1 MIRALLAAWVLVPL
15 FAYRPRVLDD
25 TRLDS
30 GVLALLGLGLV
41 CATWSRRKGMRAPQG
56 SLAWLFGLLFALLI
70 LLFQNRG
77 WTELLG
83 GMADRAMW
91 LSAGAVLVLAASFR
105 KELDGAWQGVF
116 LGIAASA
123 WLAVLQLLGLDV
135 LGLLPAPNAPAT
147 GVLSNR
153 PQAAELWSVFLVA
166 ALAWRPPQNAA
177 RGLGMLAPAAL
188 MAGYLDATAARLALL
203 VGLGLLVWQHR
214 DRLVPA
220 AVVASL
226 FLGGELVRVVSAPAF
241 TTQEAGEAG
250 LQPWASTKG
259 RSVMYQAMLAKAATS
274 PLGMGFGR
282 FETDYPEWRPLE
294 EQRMSA
300 SNYENISSRRP
311 KTPHSEP
318 LLFLLEFGWFGSVLM
333 AVGLFGLLRDPNR
346 ARWTN
351 PALAA
356 LAVHILVRSPLSDN
370 GPLLAFAVLL
380 LAARRSESESAQT
393 RERAPAGFLPGLRK
407 NVSPWAVAGG
417 LAVVSALPAPSQ
429 IVGELAVAARLPLDQ
444 AQPASVLERAV
455 AWRPWDARALGIL
468 SVDRSRESEPT
479 LEGVRGP
486 LLQALRYDSTD
497 LFALNQL
504 FILDT
509 KRGEGDLGLFW
520 LMRAEQLSPEHPAVQ
535 INRTLLQREVAEF
548 HRIAGT
554 KMLAEQVPGA
564 HQHLLL
570 AQLWLAMKEIR
581 EANPVKAAKALRAAS
596 VYSQA
601 DRSLLERV
609 ARDPELSESK
619 VRAVIEKLVPADEL
633 RYLGPIPPASTD

>member
-1 MIRALLAAWVLVPL
+1 LIRALLAAWVLAPL
-15 FAYRPRVLDD
+15 FAYGPRILDD
-25 TRLDS
+25 TRLDG

-41 CATWSRRKGMRAPQG
+41 CAAWPRRQGLRAPQG
-56 SLAWLFGLLFALLI
+56 SLAWLLGLLFALLI
-70 LLFQNRG
+70 LLFQDRG

-83 GMADRAMW
+83 GLADRALW
-91 LSAGAVLVLAASFR
+91 LSAGAVLVLAANFR
-105 KELDGAWQGVF
+105 RELESAWHGIF

-123 WLAVLQLLGLDV
+123 WLAVLQLLGLD
-135 LGLLPAPNAPAT
+135 LFGLLPASNAPAT
-147 GVLSNR
+147 AVFSNR

-166 ALAWRPPQNAA
+166 ALAWRPPQSAA
-177 RGLGMLAPAAL
+177 SWLGMLAPAAL

-214 DRLVPA
+214 DRLLPA

-274 PLGMGFGR
+274 PLGMGLGR

-318 LLFLLEFGWFGSVLM
+318 LLFLLEFGWMGAAFM
-333 AVGLFGLLRDPNR
+333 ALGLFQLLRDANR

-356 LAVHILVRSPLSDN
+356 LAVHLLVRSPLSDN

-380 LAARRSESESAQT
+380 VAARRKEQGTTQAA
-393 RERAPAGFLPGLRK
+393 APIPSRYLPGLRAH
-407 NVSPWAVAGG
+407 VSPWAVAAG
-417 LAVVSALPAPSQ
+417 LALVGALPAPSQ

-444 AQPASVLERAV
+444 PQPASVLERAV

-468 SVDRSRESEPT
+468 SVDRSREAEPT
-479 LEGVRGP
+479 LNGVRGP

-554 KMLAEQVPGA
+554 RMLAEQIPGA
-564 HQHLLL
+564 HKHLLL
-570 AQLWLAMKEIR
+570 SQLWLAMKEIR

-596 VYSQA
+596 VYA
-601 DRSLLERV
+601 PTDRGLLERV
-609 ARDPELSESK
+609 ARDPGLSESK
-619 VRAVIEKLVPADEL
+619 VRAVVERLVPAHEL
-633 RYLGPIPPASTD
+633 RYLGPLPVSAR

>member
-1 MIRALLAAWVLVPL
+1 LIRALLAVWVLAPL
-15 FAYRPRVLDD
+15 FAYGPRVLDD
-25 TRLDS
+25 TRLDG
-30 GVLALLGLGLV
+30 GVLALIALGL
-41 CATWSRRKGMRAPQG
+41 AAAAWSRRQSLRAPQG
-56 SLAWLFGLLFALLI
+56 SLAWLLGLLFALLI
-70 LLFQNRG
+70 LFFQDRG

-83 GMADRAMW
+83 GLADRALW
-91 LSAGAVLVLAASFR
+91 FSAGAVLVMAANFHQQLER
-105 KELDGAWQGVF
+105 AWQGIF

-123 WLAVLQLLGLDV
+123 WLAVLQLLGLD
-135 LGLLPAPNAPAT
+135 LFGLLPAPDAPAT
-147 GVLSNR
+147 AVFSNR
-153 PQAAELWSVFLVA
+153 PQAAEMWSVFLIA
-166 ALAWRPPQNAA
+166 ALAWRPPQHAA
-177 RGLGMLAPAAL
+177 SWLGMLAPAAL
-188 MAGYLDATAARLALL
+188 MAGYLDSTAARLALL
-203 VGLGLLVWQHR
+203 LGLGLLVWQQR
-214 DRLVPA
+214 DRLLPA
-220 AVVASL
+220 AVLACL
-226 FLGGELVRVVSAPAF
+226 FLSGELVRVVSAPAF

-259 RSVMYQAMLAKAATS
+259 RSVMYQAMLAKTATS
-274 PLGMGFGR
+274 PLGMGLGR

-294 EQRMSA
+294 EQRMST

-318 LLFLLEFGWFGSVLM
+318 LLFLLEFGWLGAALM
-333 AVGLFGLLRDPNR
+333 AAGLFRLLRDPTR
-346 ARWTN
+346 ARWTD

-356 LAVHILVRSPLSDN
+356 LAVHLLVRSPLSDN

-380 LAARRSESESAQT
+380 LAARRSELAQ
-393 RERAPAGFLPGLRK
+393 APARTATPLGVLDGLRGR
-407 NVSPWAVAGG
+407 VPAWAVVGS
-417 LAVVSALPAPSQ
+417 LALVGALPAPSQ
-429 IVGELAVAARLPLDQ
+429 IVGELAVAARLPLDRT
-444 AQPASVLERAV
+444 QPAAVLERAV

-468 SVDRSRESEPT
+468 SVDRSREANPT

-548 HRIAGT
+548 HRLAGT
-554 KMLAEQVPGA
+554 KMLAEQIPGA
-564 HQHLLL
+564 HNHLLL

-581 EANPVKAAKALRAAS
+581 EAEPVKAAKALRAAS
-596 VYSQA
+596 VYSQT
-601 DRSLLERV
+601 DRALLERV

-619 VRAVIEKLVPADEL
+619 VRAVVEKLVPADEL
-633 RYLGPIPPASTD
+633 RYLGPLPAAAGE

>member
-1 MIRALLAAWVLVPL
+1 MIRALLAAWVLAPL
-15 FAYRPRVLDD
+15 FAYGPRVLDD
-25 TRLDS
+25 TRLDG
-30 GVLALLGLGLV
+30 GVLALIGLGLV
-41 CATWSRRKGMRAPQG
+41 CAAWPRRHGLRAPLG
-56 SLAWLFGLLFALLI
+56 SLAWLIGIVFALLI
-70 LLFQNRG
+70 LFFQDRG
-77 WTELLG
+77 WTELIG
-83 GMADRAMW
+83 GLADRALW
-91 LSAGAVLVLAASFR
+91 LSAGAVLVLAANFR
-105 KELDGAWQGVF
+105 NELAGAWKGIFV
-116 LGIAASA
+116 GIAAAA
-123 WLAVLQLLGLDV
+123 WLAVLQLLGLDL
-135 LGLLPAPNAPAT
+135 LGLLPAPDAPAT
-147 GVLSNR
+147 SVFSNR
-153 PQAAELWSVFLVA
+153 PQAAEMWSVFLVA
-166 ALAWRPPQNAA
+166 ALAWQPPKHAA
-177 RGLGMLAPAAL
+177 SWLGMLAPAAL

-214 DRLVPA
+214 DRLLPA
-220 AVVASL
+220 VVVASL
-226 FLGGELVRVVSAPAF
+226 FLSGELVRVVSTPAF

-259 RSVMYQAMLAKAATS
+259 RSVMYQAMLGKAATS
-274 PLGMGFGR
+274 PLGMGLGR

-318 LLFLLEFGWFGSVLM
+318 LLFLLEFGWLGSALM

-356 LAVHILVRSPLSDN
+356 LAVHLLVRSPLSDN

-380 LAARRSESESAQT
+380 LAARRTELGNTQATAPT
-393 RERAPAGFLPGLRK
+393 RGRLLAGMRAK
-407 NVSPWAVAGG
+407 VSPWTVAAG
-417 LAVVSALPAPSQ
+417 LALIGALPAPAQ
-429 IVGELAVAARLPLDQ
+429 IVGELAVASRLPLDRP
-444 AQPASVLERAV
+444 QPASVLERAV

-468 SVDRSRESEPT
+468 SVDRSRENEPT

-554 KMLAEQVPGA
+554 RMLAEQVPGA
-564 HQHLLL
+564 HNHLLL

-581 EANPVKAAKALRAAS
+581 EANPVQAAKALRAAS
-596 VYSQA
+596 VYA
-601 DRSLLERV
+601 PTDRGLLERV

-619 VRAVIEKLVPADEL
+619 VRAVVERLVPADEL
-633 RYLGPIPPASTD
+633 RYLGPLPAESPD

>member
-1 MIRALLAAWVLVPL
+1 MIRALLAAWVLAPL
-15 FAYRPRVLDD
+15 FAYGPRVLDD
-25 TRLDS
+25 TRLDG
-30 GVLALLGLGLV
+30 GVLALIGLGLV
-41 CATWSRRKGMRAPQG
+41 CAAWPRRQELRAPQG
-56 SLAWLFGLLFALLI
+56 SLAWLAGILFALLI
-70 LLFQNRG
+70 LFVQDRG

-83 GMADRAMW
+83 GLADRALW
-91 LSAGAVLVLAASFR
+91 LSAGAVLVLAANFR
-105 KELDGAWQGVF
+105 KELESAWKGIFV
-116 LGIAASA
+116 GIAAAA
-123 WLAVLQLLGLDV
+123 WFAVLQLLGLDWF
-135 LGLLPAPNAPAT
+135 GLLPAPDAPAT
-147 GVLSNR
+147 AVFSNR
-153 PQAAELWSVFLVA
+153 PQAAEMWSVFLVA
-166 ALAWRPPQNAA
+166 ALAWQPPKHAA
-177 RGLGMLAPAAL
+177 SWLGMLAPAAL

-214 DRLVPA
+214 ERLLPA
-220 AVVASL
+220 VVVASL
-226 FLGGELVRVVSAPAF
+226 FLSGELVRVISAPAF

-259 RSVMYQAMLAKAATS
+259 RSVMYQAMLAKAARS
-274 PLGMGFGR
+274 PLGMGLGR

-318 LLFLLEFGWFGSVLM
+318 LLFLLEFGWLGSILM
-333 AVGLFGLLRDPNR
+333 AVGLFGLLRDPSR

-356 LAVHILVRSPLSDN
+356 LAVHVLVRSPLSDN

-380 LAARRSESESAQT
+380 LAARQSELSGAAVDGP
-393 RERAPAGFLPGLRK
+393 ERGRFLAGLRTK
-407 NVSPWAVAGG
+407 VSPWAVAAG
-417 LAVVSALPAPSQ
+417 LTVVGALPAPSQ
-429 IVGELAVAARLPLDQ
+429 IVGELTVASRLPLDQ
-444 AQPASVLERAV
+444 PQPAAVLERAV

-468 SVDRSRESEPT
+468 SVDRSREDEPT

-509 KRGEGDLGLFW
+509 KRGQGDLGLFW

-554 KMLAEQVPGA
+554 KMLAEQAPGA
-564 HQHLLL
+564 HNHLLL

-581 EANPVKAAKALRAAS
+581 EANPLQAAKALRAAS
-596 VYSQA
+596 VYSPT
-601 DRSLLERV
+601 DRGLLERV

-619 VRAVIEKLVPADEL
+619 VRAVVERLVPADEL
-633 RYLGPIPPASTD
+633 RYLGPLPAAAPD

>member
-1 MIRALLAAWVLVPL
+1 
-15 FAYRPRVLDD
+15 LDD
-25 TRLDS
+25 TRLDG
-30 GVLALLGLGLV
+30 GVLAFLGLGLLA
-41 CATWSRRKGMRAPQG
+41 ATWSRRQCIQAPQG
-56 SLAWLFGLLFALLI
+56 SFAWLLGLLFAGLI
-70 LLFQNRG
+70 LVFQDRN
-77 WTELLG
+77 WTELVG
-83 GMADRAMW
+83 GLADRALW

-105 KELDGAWQGVF
+105 RELDGAWQGIFV
-116 LGIAASA
+116 GIAASA
-123 WLAVLQLLGLDV
+123 WLAVLQLLGLD
-135 LGLLPAPNAPAT
+135 LFGLLPAPDSPAT
-147 GVLSNR
+147 GVFSNR
-153 PQAAELWSVFLVA
+153 PQAAEMWSVFLVA
-166 ALAWRPPQNAA
+166 ALAWRPPKQAA
-177 RGLGMLAPAAL
+177 SWLGLLAPAAL
-188 MAGYLDATAARLALL
+188 MAGYLDSTAARLALL
-203 VGLGLLVWQHR
+203 VGLGLLAWQHR
-214 DRLVPA
+214 DRLVPV

-250 LQPWASTKG
+250 FQPWASTQG
-259 RSVMYQAMLAKAATS
+259 RSVMYQAMLAKTASS
-274 PLGMGFGR
+274 PLGMGLGR

-318 LLFLLEFGWFGSVLM
+318 LLFLLEFGWFGSLLM
-333 AVGLFGLLRDPNR
+333 AAGLIALMRDPCR

-356 LAVHILVRSPLSDN
+356 LAVHLLVRSPLSDN
-370 GPLLAFAVLL
+370 GPVLAFSVLL
-380 LAARRSESESAQT
+380 LAARRSEPSAEASESKALGGAWL
-393 RERAPAGFLPGLRK
+393 RGLRTR
-407 NVSPWAVAGG
+407 VSPWAVAAS
-417 LAVVSALPAPSQ
+417 LAVVGALPAPSQ

-468 SVDRSRESEPT
+468 SVDRSREEEPT
-479 LEGVRGP
+479 LDGVRSP

-520 LMRAEQLSPEHPAVQ
+520 LMRAEQLSPEHPAVRT
-535 INRTLLQREVAEF
+535 NRTLLQHELAEF

-554 KMLAEQVPGA
+554 RMLAEQTPGA

-570 AQLWLAMKEIR
+570 AQLWLAMREIR
-581 EANPVKAAKALRAAS
+581 DANQSKAAKALRAAS

-601 DRSLLERV
+601 NRALLERV
-609 ARDPELSESK
+609 ARDPELNESM
-619 VRAVIEKLVPADEL
+619 VRAVVEKLAPADEL
-633 RYLGPIPPASTD
+633 RYLGI